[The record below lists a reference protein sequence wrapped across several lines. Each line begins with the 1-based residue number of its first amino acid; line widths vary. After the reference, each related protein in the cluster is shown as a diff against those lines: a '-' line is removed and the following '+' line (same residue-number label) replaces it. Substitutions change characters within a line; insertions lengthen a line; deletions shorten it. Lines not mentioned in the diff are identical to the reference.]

1 MGGLVVARV
10 SGKRRTRDV
19 IAPVV
24 TASPPDA
31 YDAGAIGRSL
41 DEIADRTNALI
52 SRPALRI
59 TSGAVTIARSAITLV
74 AGAGVTIVVEDDPA
88 SDSATITFTSP

>member
-1 MGGLVVARV
+1 MARV
-10 SGKRRTRDV
+10 SGKRRTRNV
-19 IAPVV
+19 IAPVAV
-24 TASPPDA
+24 AGQPES
-31 YDAGAIGRSL
+31 YDAGAIDRAI
-41 DEIADRTNALI
+41 DELADRTNALI
-52 SRPALRI
+52 ERPALRI